1 MLTLTPDAAQAVET
15 ITSRPDLPDDA
26 GLRITAEPQVPESG
40 PPTTDLRLEM
50 VSAPE
55 PDDEVVEGS
64 QLYVEQGTAELLGDK
79 VLDADFVEDQVQ
91 FKLRDQAGE

>member
-1 MLTLTPDAAQAVET
+1 MLTLTPEAAQAVET
-15 ITSRPDLPDDA
+15 ITSRADLPDDA
-26 GLRITAEPQVPESG
+26 GLRITAEPQVTESG

-50 VSAPE
+50 VNAPE

-64 QLYVEQGTAELLGDK
+64 QLYVEQGTAEILGDK

-91 FKLRDQAGE
+91 FKLRDQE